1 LCKISP
7 AESKTR
13 QKAEVSDM
21 LAVVLTLLSVAL
33 SASTLN
39 LKPLECQVVT
49 DPNQK
54 FHVAPSPTTPGSRE
68 LV

>member
-1 LCKISP
+1 MNRCICAKPVTKRRCSD
-7 AESKTR
+7 
-13 QKAEVSDM
+13 DM
-21 LAVVLTLLSVAL
+21 LAIVLTLLSVAL

-49 DPNQK
+49 DPHQK

>member
-1 LCKISP
+1 
-7 AESKTR
+7 
-13 QKAEVSDM
+13 M
-21 LAVVLTLLSVAL
+21 LAIVLTLLSVAL

-49 DPNQK
+49 DPHQK